1 MRMKRYMTLLCIVG
15 CILTAFGQDNVSF
28 IILKERSDRAIEE
41 KNTADLLAVEKDFD
55 TFYADV
61 SNRTAEAKF
70 QYALVKLYVAYHLIR
85 SREFTKAEE
94 TLQTVISLSE
104 NFPKMRTMAYSA
116 MGQCYSY
123 MALEKEA
130 YDNYE
135 DAIQY
140 SLLSISYSSMA
151 QKPERVLEQ
160 YIKLGREYSR
170 TRQYDKAR
178 ESFDEAARRM
188 PFIVDSTQY
197 VALLLR
203 EQAEM
208 EKQQENYG
216 ASVDLFIQLF
226 HLYQNAEEPQKET
239 YLLSVAKSITNLY
252 RFSLHNDEKADYWE
266 NICHSISDVPSS
278 NESDKHEM
286 LSSLQLMRDILKI
299 QAAGRYT
306 EAILHYH
313 QLIQETEAHPTADN
327 QFMRA
332 ECYMNSGICYMQL
345 YQYPEAIKHFNTA
358 AVAYRSLHN
367 LPDAVDCYT
376 YCSYAYYHQ
385 KDISKAVGSAQ
396 EALKIAQECFDN
408 DSKQLADCYLNAANL
423 YAFNNDTILAKQ
435 LLLKALEIKEK
446 DIRHTFSY
454 LTSQERE
461 KYWATM
467 QTDILNAQPFFLLT
481 EEKQSL
487 FTDAMYDIQLLTKG
501 LLLQSDVELQLL
513 SKSSPQLRAALELL
527 IIIKKQLMQENLSAD
542 LRIRLKQDAEN
553 LERQLTKDSKEAGD
567 FLHFL
572 DITHE
577 DVKRAL
583 PPHALAIEFATFR
596 YRTDSLLTVAYVMKK
611 EWEHVMVI
619 PLFEKKELQAQ
630 LGRQPSSATSINRS
644 YMHNADGAALS
655 QLVWGG
661 ILPYLDAGDTIYFAP
676 SDLLHQLAIEHLP
689 YDETHTMN
697 EVYTMVRLSST
708 RELAMH
714 KQPIHLTTAI
724 LYGDIAYQEMD
735 TTTMVALST
744 KYNDGARAATR
755 SSRLVDTSEYF
766 EPTRPLPGTKAEI
779 QSIEPILQKERVA
792 VKVYA
797 QQEACEESVKA
808 LSGKKQNILHIATH
822 GFFQPDNGQNSD
834 PLNRCGLY
842 FAGVDKVLEKGNSA
856 LPQNVDDGILTAKE
870 ISLLDLRD
878 AEIVV
883 LSACETGLGDITGDG
898 VFGLQRAFKQAGAQT
913 FIMSLWPV
921 NDAATQL
928 LMTEFYRNWIT
939 LHQPKRTAFRN
950 AQNTV
955 RAQYEQPVYWA
966 GFIMLD

>member
-1 MRMKRYMTLLCIVG
+1 MG
-15 CILTAFGQDNVSF
+15 CILTAFGQNKVSYTT
-28 IILKERSDRAIEE
+28 LKERSDKAIQE
-41 KNTADLLAVEKDFD
+41 KNTANLLAVEKDFD
-55 TFYADV
+55 AFYADV

-70 QYALVKLYVAYHLIR
+70 QYALVKIHVAYDLIL

-94 TLQTVISLSE
+94 TLLTVISLSE
-104 NFPKMRTMAYSA
+104 NFPKMRTKAYSA
-116 MGQCYSY
+116 LGQCYSY

-130 YDNYE
+130 HDNFE

-151 QKPERVLEQ
+151 QKSERVLEQ
-160 YIKLGREYSR
+160 YIKLGREYTR
-170 TRQYDKAR
+170 TRQFDKAR
-178 ESFDEAARRM
+178 VSFDEAALRM
-188 PFIVDSTQY
+188 PSIADSIKY
-197 VALLLR
+197 VASLLLGK
-203 EQAEM
+203 AEM

-226 HLYQNAEEPQKET
+226 HLYEKNEVPLKET
-239 YLLSVAKSITNLY
+239 KMLSTAQSITNLY

-266 NICHSISDVPSS
+266 RISYSLRDVPSKDK
-278 NESDKHEM
+278 SDKEGM
-286 LSSLQLMRDILKI
+286 LSSKHQMDDILKMQI
-299 QAAGRYT
+299 AGRYT
-306 EAILHYH
+306 EAIPRYQ
-313 QLIQETEAHPTADN
+313 QLIHEAETHPTADN

-332 ECYMNSGICYMQL
+332 ECYKNSGLCYLQL
-345 YQYPEAIKHFNTA
+345 RQYPEAIKHLNTA
-358 AVAYRSLHN
+358 AAAYRSLHK

-376 YCSYAYYHQ
+376 YGSYAYYHQ
-385 KDISKAVGSAQ
+385 KEISKAIESSQ
-396 EALKIAQECFDN
+396 EALKTAQECFDN

-423 YAFNNDTILAKQ
+423 YAFHNDTILAKQ
-435 LLLKALEIKEK
+435 HLLKALEIKEK
-446 DIRHTFSY
+446 DIHHTFSY

-461 KYWATM
+461 KYWSTM
-467 QTDILNAQPFFLLT
+467 QADILNAQPFFLKLN
-481 EEKQSL
+481 EKQSL

-513 SKSSPQLRAALELL
+513 SKSSPQLRAALEQL
-527 IIIKKQLMQENLSAD
+527 ITVRKQLMQENLSAD
-542 LRIRLKQDAEN
+542 QRLGLKQEAET
-553 LERQLTKDSKEAGD
+553 LERRLTKDSKEAGD

-572 DITHE
+572 DVTHRE
-577 DVKRAL
+577 VKQAL

-596 YRTDSLLTVAYVMKK
+596 YRTDSMLTVAYAMKK
-611 EWEHVMVI
+611 EWGHVMVI
-619 PLFEKKELQAQ
+619 PLFEKKEIQAL

-644 YMHNADGAALS
+644 YVYNADGATLS

-661 ILPYLDAGDTIYFAP
+661 ILPHLDAGDTIYFAP

-714 KQPIHLTTAI
+714 KKTTTITTAT

-735 TTTMVALST
+735 TTVMLALST
-744 KYNDGARAATR
+744 KYNDGTRTVTR
-755 SSRLVDTSEYF
+755 SSRLIDTSEDF
-766 EPTRPLPGTKAEI
+766 EPMLPLPGTKVEI
-779 QSIEPILQKERVA
+779 QSIEPILQKEHIA
-792 VKVYA
+792 VHVYA

-834 PLNRCGLY
+834 PMNRCGLY
-842 FAGVDKVLEKGNSA
+842 FAGVDKVLVKGNIA

-870 ISLLDLRD
+870 ISLLDLRN
-878 AEIVV
+878 AELVV
-883 LSACETGLGDITGDG
+883 LSACETGLGDISGDG
-898 VFGLQRAFKQAGAQT
+898 VFGLQRAFKQAGTQT
-913 FIMSLWPV
+913 IIMSLWPV

-939 LHQPKRTAFRN
+939 LHQPKRKAFRN

-955 RAQYEQPVYWA
+955 RARYEQPIYWA
-966 GFIMLD
+966 GFIILD